1 MKIKQ
6 YKENMLEFI
15 KVSNGDFSLTFCD
28 LGASI
33 YSIQYLGKEML
44 MTPKDSKDYWKDN
57 IYHGKTI
64 GRTANRISGNLVEIC
79 GNSYEIFNNEGKNT
93 LHGGAEGLS
102 TKLFD
107 YAIKETKTSVQV
119 IFKYSS
125 KNGESGFPGLLKVKV
140 TYVVPKKESKLKVKF
155 EAKTNKPTLCDLTN
169 HAFFTLGEKNLEWLS
184 LKIKSSNYL
193 LTSKDEL
200 LPISKEPI
208 IKELNFSRFKPIT
221 RYLHSKKIE
230 TGKANGYDHYFY
242 FDELSKKPQVFLK
255 SKDLMLRIKTD
266 FQGVQIYSDNYHDD
280 IEWIGVTGNKNRSIA
295 IEPMDGYFNRKILDK
310 GEKYAR
316 YIEYHLSSNSGRKYQ
331 K

>member
-15 KVSNGDFSLTFCD
+15 KVSNDDFSVTLCD

-107 YAIKETKTSVQV
+107 FSIKETKNSAKV

-125 KNGESGFPGLLKVKV
+125 KNGESGFPGLLKVKI
-140 TYVVPKKESKLKVKF
+140 TYIVPNRGSKLKVKY
-155 EAKTNKPTLCDLTN
+155 EAKTNEPTLCDLTN
-169 HAFFTLGEKNLEWLS
+169 HAFFTLGEKNLEGLS
-184 LKIKSSNYL
+184 LKIKSSDYL
-193 LTSKDEL
+193 LASLDEL

-208 IKELNFSRFKPIT
+208 PKELNFNRFKPIT
-221 RYLHSKKIE
+221 RYLHSNKIE
-230 TGKANGYDHYFY
+230 VGKANGYDHYFY
-242 FDELSKKPQVFLK
+242 FDEISKKPQIFLK
-255 SKDLMLRIKTD
+255 GNNVLLKIKTD
-266 FQGVQIYSDNYHDD
+266 FEGVQIYSDNYEDD
-280 IEWIGVTGNKNRSIA
+280 IDWIGMTGNKNRSIA
-295 IEPMDGYFNRKILDK
+295 IEPMDDYLNRKVLNVN
-310 GEKYAR
+310 EKYER
-316 YIEYHLSSNSGRKYQ
+316 YIEYQLLSLNKGN
-331 K
+331 

>member
-6 YKENMLEFI
+6 YSENLLQFI
-15 KVSNGDFSLTFCD
+15 KVSNGDFTVTFCD

-44 MTPKDSKDYWKDN
+44 MTPKDSKVYWKDN
-57 IYHGKTI
+57 VYHGKTI
-64 GRTANRISGNLVEIC
+64 GRTANRIPGNLVEIY
-79 GNSYEIFNNEGKNT
+79 GNFYEIYSNEGENT

-107 YAIKETKTSVQV
+107 FVIKETKTAVKV
-119 IFKYSS
+119 IYKYSS

-140 TYVVPKKESKLKVKF
+140 TYVVPKNGAKIKTIY
-155 EAKTNKPTLCDLTN
+155 EARTNKPTLCDFTN
-169 HAFFTLGEKNLEWLS
+169 HAFFTLGEKNLDGLS

-200 LPISKEPI
+200 LPISKEPVF
-208 IKELNFSRFKPIT
+208 KEINFNRFKPIV

-230 TGKANGYDHYFY
+230 IGKANGYDHYFY

-255 SKDLMLRIKTD
+255 SKNVVLRIKTD
-266 FQGVQIYSDNYHDD
+266 FQGVQIYSDNYEDD
-280 IEWIGVTGNKNRSIA
+280 YEWIGIKGNKNRSIA
-295 IEPMDGYFNRKILDK
+295 IEPMDDYLIRKIL
-310 GEKYAR
+310 EPNNKYFC
-316 YIEYHLSSNSGRKYQ
+316 YIEYKFSSIKNKNTL
-331 K
+331 

>member
-15 KVSNGDFSLTFCD
+15 KVSNGDFSVTLCD

-33 YSIQYLGKEML
+33 YSIQYLGKEMV

-107 YAIKETKTSVQV
+107 FSIKETKTSAKV
-119 IFKYSS
+119 IYKYSS
-125 KNGESGFPGLLKVKV
+125 KNGESGFPGLLKIKV
-140 TYVVPKKESKLKVKF
+140 IYIVPKEGSKLNVKY
-155 EAKTNKPTLCDLTN
+155 ETKTNKPTLCDLTN
-169 HAFFTLGEKNLEWLS
+169 HAFFTLGEKNLDGLS

-200 LPISKEPI
+200 LPLSKEPI
-208 IKELNFSRFKPIT
+208 TRELNFNRFKPIM
-221 RYLHSKKIE
+221 RHLHSKKIE
-230 TGKANGYDHYFY
+230 TGKASGYDHYFY
-242 FDELSKKPQVFLK
+242 FDEISKKPQMYLK
-255 SKDLMLRIKTD
+255 S
-266 FQGVQIYSDNYHDD
+266 SD
-280 IEWIGVTGNKNRSIA
+280 V
-295 IEPMDGYFNRKILDK
+295 M
-310 GEKYAR
+310 
-316 YIEYHLSSNSGRKYQ
+316 
-331 K
+331 

>member
-15 KVSNGDFSLTFCD
+15 KVSNDDFSVTLCD

-64 GRTANRISGNLVEIC
+64 GRTANRISGNLVEIW

-107 YAIKETKTSVQV
+107 FSIKETKTSIKV
-119 IFKYSS
+119 IYKYSS
-125 KNGESGFPGLLKVKV
+125 KNGESGFPGLLKIKV
-140 TYVVPKKESKLKVKF
+140 TYIVPQKGSKLKVKY
-155 EAKTNKPTLCDLTN
+155 EARTNKPTLCDLTN
-169 HAFFTLGEKNLEWLS
+169 HALFTLGEKNLEGLS

-193 LTSKDEL
+193 STSLDEL
-200 LPISKEPI
+200 LPLSKEPI
-208 IKELNFSRFKPIT
+208 TKELNFNRYKPIT

-230 TGKANGYDHYFY
+230 VGKANGYDHYFY
-242 FDELSKKPQVFLK
+242 FDEISKKTHIFLK
-255 SKDLMLRIKTD
+255 GSNVLLKVNTD
-266 FQGVQIYSDNYHDD
+266 FEGVQIYSDNYEDEVD
-280 IEWIGVTGNKNRSIA
+280 WIDATGNKNRSIA
-295 IEPMDGYFNRKILDK
+295 IEPMDDYLNRKVLDPHQ
-310 GEKYAR
+310 KYVR
-316 YIEYHLSSNSGRKYQ
+316 FIEYRFSKIKN
-331 K
+331 